1 MFWESFFRVP
11 YKKYLINRGIDQQ
24 YRNDTIRY
32 VNATFT
38 ALIMAFTTAKCRI

>member
-24 YRNDTIRY
+24 YRNDTI
-32 VNATFT
+32 
-38 ALIMAFTTAKCRI
+38 LIRKCHLYGANHGIYDC

>member
-1 MFWESFFRVP
+1 M
-11 YKKYLINRGIDQQ
+11 DQLKA
-24 YRNDTIRY
+24 NDTSGF